1 MNPTIKHT
9 IQWQASVVNGCEIIF
24 KRIEGIETFLAS
36 RRKLFTPFFTPTHI
50 YFPLLQLH
58 NFFDYVTKVA
68 LGYRSNHILITM
80 GEDFNY
86 QDATMWFKN
95 IDKLIK

>member
-1 MNPTIKHT
+1 MVAKLYSKESKGLKLSSAADEN
-9 IQWQASVVNGCEIIF
+9 
-24 KRIEGIETFLAS
+24 FLP
-36 RRKLFTPFFTPTHI
+36 PFFTPTHI